1 MKITKEEQF
10 KALIDR
16 IKRLEALNGLSKHEC
31 IVQGVLDAIDANEL
45 EVHSSLNTSAMLG
58 KPLPKLTV
66 I

>member
-45 EVHSSLNTSAMLG
+45 EVHAS
-58 KPLPKLTV
+58 
-66 I
+66 